1 MAKRLVCTF
10 FLFFAV
16 YTTAQIT
23 VTGIVIDA
31 TTREPIEGVS
41 VFYDGTT
48 IGSITNQQGAF
59 TLTAKAILNTPLII
73 SYIGFEPQLFS
84 VQSNL
89 QLGVIELIEKPVQLD
104 EVVLVPDTWSREKK
118 LRYFR
123 REFLGSTEAAS
134 KCTIENE
141 NDIWLYYNKEKGI
154 LYAQTSKP
162 IRITNTYLGYSLS
175 YEMTSFETRIET
187 SARGYE
193 WATSTYN
200 AGIVRFS
207 ELNLKKPKKKILNNR
222 EKLYYGS
229 SLHFL
234 RALSI
239 QKVDEEGFRVFVKGF
254 QVYPYNPFIVQKLD
268 NGLTQIEQK
277 EPKVSLLFGNGL
289 QSQMEIVN
297 NPFFI
302 DTFGNHYPPDAVLF
316 GGHFGEARIGGML
329 PLDYEPE

>member
-1 MAKRLVCTF
+1 MAKWFAFTA
-10 FLFFAV
+10 FLFFTA
-16 YTTAQIT
+16 YTVAQVTVSGT
-23 VTGIVIDA
+23 VTDA

-48 IGSITNQQGAF
+48 IGTITNQQGKF

-73 SYIGFEPQLFS
+73 SYIGFEPQLFT
-84 VQSNL
+84 VQSDL
-89 QLGVIELIEKPVQLD
+89 DLGIVELKEKPVQLD
-104 EVVLVPDTWSREKK
+104 EVVLAADTWSREKK

-154 LYAQTSKP
+154 LYAQASKP
-162 IRITNTYLGYSLS
+162 IRITNAYLGYSLS

-187 SARGYE
+187 TAAGYE

-207 ELNLKKPKKKILNNR
+207 ELYPIKPKKKFLNNR
-222 EKLYYGS
+222 EKLYFGS
-229 SLHFL
+229 PLHFL
-234 RALSI
+234 RALSN
-239 QKVDEEGFRVFVKGF
+239 QSLAEVGFRVFLKGL
-254 QVYPYNPFIVQKLD
+254 QVYPYTPFSIQKLD
-268 NGLTQIEQK
+268 NGLTQVEQK
-277 EPKVSLLFGNGL
+277 EPTVSVLFRDKL
-289 QSQMEIVN
+289 QSQMEIVS

-302 DTFGNHYPPDAVLF
+302 DTFGNHYPPNAVVF
-316 GGHFGEARIGGML
+316 GGHFGEVRIGGML